1 MKKKILASIV
11 LVIILAISGCG
22 SSPNQPA
29 DNSQTSQ
36 TQESTTTTN
45 TDTETE
51 SKTEQ
56 TSDSDTS
63 NSDTSMNEEDSQ
75 VISGIVED
83 ATMNTITI
91 QTSDG
96 QSLSF
101 ATEGAE
107 TSYKD
112 GLIIGIPVK
121 ITYTGEIKETDT
133 SDTKVIR
140 IVEEN

>member
-36 TQESTTTTN
+36 TQESTTAAN
-45 TDTETE
+45 TETE
-51 SKTEQ
+51 SETEQ

-112 GLIIGIPVK
+112 GLVIGIPVK

-140 IVEEN
+140 IAEEN

>member
-36 TQESTTTTN
+36 TQASTTTTN
-45 TDTETE
+45 TETE
-51 SKTEQ
+51 SETEQ

-112 GLIIGIPVK
+112 GLVIGIPVK

>member
-36 TQESTTTTN
+36 TQESTTAAN
-45 TDTETE
+45 TETE
-51 SKTEQ
+51 SETEQ

-112 GLIIGIPVK
+112 GLVIGIPVK

-133 SDTKVIR
+133 SDTKVIC

>member
-29 DNSQTSQ
+29 DTSQTSQ
-36 TQESTTTTN
+36 TQESTTAAN
-45 TDTETE
+45 TEIE
-51 SKTEQ
+51 SETEQ

-112 GLIIGIPVK
+112 GLVIGIPVK

-133 SDTKVIR
+133 SDTKVIC

>member
-36 TQESTTTTN
+36 TQESTTAAN
-45 TDTETE
+45 TETE
-51 SKTEQ
+51 SETEQ

-112 GLIIGIPVK
+112 GLVIGIPVK

>member
-45 TDTETE
+45 TETE
-51 SKTEQ
+51 SETEQ
-56 TSDSDTS
+56 TSDTS

-112 GLIIGIPVK
+112 GLVIGIPVK

>member
-29 DNSQTSQ
+29 DTSQTSQ
-36 TQESTTTTN
+36 TQESTTAAN
-45 TDTETE
+45 TETE
-51 SKTEQ
+51 SETEQ

-112 GLIIGIPVK
+112 GLVIGIPVK

-140 IVEEN
+140 IAEEN

>member
-63 NSDTSMNEEDSQ
+63 NDTSMNEEDSQ

>member
-45 TDTETE
+45 TETE

-112 GLIIGIPVK
+112 GLVIGIPVK

>member
-45 TDTETE
+45 TETE
-51 SKTEQ
+51 SETEQ

-112 GLIIGIPVK
+112 GLVIGIPVK

>member
-45 TDTETE
+45 TETE
-51 SKTEQ
+51 SETEQ

-75 VISGIVED
+75 VIFGIVED

-112 GLIIGIPVK
+112 GLVIGIPVK

>member
-45 TDTETE
+45 TETE
-51 SKTEQ
+51 SETEQ

-112 GLIIGIPVK
+112 GLVIGIPVK

-140 IVEEN
+140 IAEEN

>member
-45 TDTETE
+45 TETE
-51 SKTEQ
+51 SETEQ
-56 TSDSDTS
+56 TSD
-63 NSDTSMNEEDSQ
+63 SDTSMNEEDSQ

-112 GLIIGIPVK
+112 GLVIGIPVK
-121 ITYTGEIKETDT
+121 ITYTGEIKEADT